1 MARFRY
7 RMQSILNIKQK
18 MEEQAKMDFAAARMR
33 LDEEEEKLQVL
44 KDRKETY
51 QEEGRALRRD
61 SLKVREIIENR
72 DAVAVMDEFIAYQQR
87 QVALAEKELEQARQN
102 LQIAMQ
108 ETKTQEKL
116 REKAFE
122 AFIHEENAK
131 EAKEVDELV
140 SYTHGRR

>member
-1 MARFRY
+1 
-7 RMQSILNIKQK
+7 MQSILNIKQK

-87 QVALAEKELEQARQN
+87 QVALAEKELEQARQK
-102 LQIAMQ
+102 LQIDKQ
-108 ETKTQEKL
+108 ENKNQIKL
-116 REKAFE
+116 R
-122 AFIHEENAK
+122 
-131 EAKEVDELV
+131 
-140 SYTHGRR
+140 